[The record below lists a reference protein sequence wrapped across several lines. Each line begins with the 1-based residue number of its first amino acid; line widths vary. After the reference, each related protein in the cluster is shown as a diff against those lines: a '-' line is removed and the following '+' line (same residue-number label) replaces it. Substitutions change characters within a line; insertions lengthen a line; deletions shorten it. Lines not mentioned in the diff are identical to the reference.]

1 MKLPALPGMIA
12 HRSADD
18 LALFAGVMQSAGLDV
33 GNVATVIEFESAGTW
48 SPSVHNPGSAA
59 VGLIQFMPDTAKGL
73 GTSSA
78 ALEQMSFAEQLPWVA
93 KYFARVGPSRLARLV
108 DYYAAVFWPAA
119 IGSADDFVI
128 AKAGTAVYDAN
139 KGLDRD
145 NNGEI
150 TTADL
155 AVAMA
160 QTRAT
165 AKGTVDVIPS
175 HSTGLKS
182 RGAGLAAGA
191 LILAV
196 LGTAAA
202 LIIRKVRGG

>member
-12 HRSADD
+12 HRSAAE
-18 LALFAGVMQSAGLDV
+18 LGLFAGVMQSAGLDV

-48 SPSVHNPGSAA
+48 SPSVKNPGSAA
-59 VGLIQFMPDTAKGL
+59 VGLIQFMPSTAERL

-78 ALEQMSFAEQLPWVA
+78 ALQQMSFAEQLPFVA
-93 KYFARVGPSRLARLV
+93 KYFARVGPARLSRLV

-119 IGSADDFVI
+119 IGSADDYVI
-128 AKAGTAVYDAN
+128 AQAGSTVYDAN

-145 NNGEI
+145 NNGQI
-150 TTADL
+150 TTSDL
-155 AVAMA
+155 AVAMN

-175 HSTGLKS
+175 HSTGLS
-182 RGAGLAAGA
+182 PRGAGLAVGA
-191 LILAV
+191 LILTV